1 MNSPSFSV
9 LDVLVDKL
17 LEDTDALLRKGFTLN
32 DVLDNLSEKGKQS
45 FCQPDSTNRIWLTGS
60 IPRI

>member
-1 MNSPSFSV
+1 MNSPSLSV

-32 DVLDNLSEKGKQS
+32 DVLDNLSEKGEELFANQI
-45 FCQPDSTNRIWLTGS
+45 QHI
-60 IPRI
+60 